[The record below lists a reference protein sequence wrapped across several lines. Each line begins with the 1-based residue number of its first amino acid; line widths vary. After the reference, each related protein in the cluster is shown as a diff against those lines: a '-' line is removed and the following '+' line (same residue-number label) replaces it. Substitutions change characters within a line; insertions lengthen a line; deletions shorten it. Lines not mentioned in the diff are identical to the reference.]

1 MCVFCL
7 LCVCSTWLIYNGDQI
22 KLRPVAKLVGWG
34 ARLRGEPN
42 ANNARTRYAT
52 TRERATRCPR
62 QQAREALKTQ
72 MLALLQ
78 PPPAAG
84 ALVVVDVASI
94 VIYTNIPI
102 PRPY

>member
-7 LCVCSTWLIYNGDQI
+7 LCVRSTWLIYNGDQI
-22 KLRPVAKLVGWG
+22 KLHPVAKLVGWG
-34 ARLRGEPN
+34 ATAVR
-42 ANNARTRYAT
+42 AK
-52 TRERATRCPR
+52 RERKRATRCPR
-62 QQAREALKTQ
+62 QQARDALKKQ

-84 ALVVVDVASI
+84 ALVVVDVASM
-94 VIYTNIPI
+94 VIYTNIPPP